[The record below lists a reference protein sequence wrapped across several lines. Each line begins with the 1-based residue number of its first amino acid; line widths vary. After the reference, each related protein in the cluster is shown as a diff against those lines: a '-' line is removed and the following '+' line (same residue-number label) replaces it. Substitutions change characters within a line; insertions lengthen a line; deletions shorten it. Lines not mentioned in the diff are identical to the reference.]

1 MGADGRWLTVIGV
14 GPGSPEYI
22 TPAAR
27 RAAAAAEVLI
37 GGPRALNLFQ
47 DLEREK
53 RVITG
58 DLEGLRSCLLQI
70 RGRPTAILVS
80 GDPGFY
86 SLLAWLKRQFPGE
99 KINVIPGISSVQLA
113 FARLGQGWEDA
124 VFLSCHG
131 RSLEVL
137 EPYLPR
143 LAAGQARL
151 AILTGGANTTA
162 VIGKYLSD
170 HGLAG
175 IKLWVGIDL
184 GSNQEQTAWLTAA
197 ELARQHL
204 TRPGVVIAGYEP
216 DSLAL

>member
-1 MGADGRWLTVIGV
+1 MGAEGRWLTVIGV
-14 GPGSPEYI
+14 GPGNQEYL

-37 GGPRALNLFQ
+37 GGPRALSLFQ

-58 DLEGLRSCLLQI
+58 DLEGLRSFLLQI
-70 RGRPTAILVS
+70 RDRPAAILVS

-86 SLLAWLKRQFPGE
+86 SLLSWLKRQFPGE

-113 FARLGQGWEDA
+113 FARLEQGWEEA
-124 VFLSCHG
+124 TFLSFHG
-131 RSLEVL
+131 RSLEDL
-137 EPYLPR
+137 EPYLPD
-143 LAAGQARL
+143 LAAGKVKL
-151 AILTGGANTTA
+151 AMLTGGANTPA
-162 VIGKYLSD
+162 AIGKYLSD

-175 IKLWVGIDL
+175 IKLWVGTDL
-184 GSNQEQTAWLTAA
+184 GSDQEQTIWLTAA
-197 ELARQHL
+197 QLARQPL

-216 DSLAL
+216 D